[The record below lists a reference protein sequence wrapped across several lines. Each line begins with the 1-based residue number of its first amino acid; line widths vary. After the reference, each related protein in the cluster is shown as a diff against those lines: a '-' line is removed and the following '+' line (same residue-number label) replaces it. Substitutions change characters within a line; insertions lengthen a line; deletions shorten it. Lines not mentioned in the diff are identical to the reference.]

1 MRLNADRL
9 PDQYSPGSLALLELG
24 KLQGDWSQ
32 RPPQLD
38 APGAVSPQ
46 QNTLPAQSVDIT
58 MNVYSGKFV
67 FVGYNLA
74 DKKEV
79 ASANTGT
86 TVDMMQCLGH
96 ELCPSL

>member
-24 KLQGDWSQ
+24 KLQGDCRYDLWFHKSQGSQ

-79 ASANTGT
+79 ASANTGRL
-86 TVDMMQCLGH
+86 QSRL
-96 ELCPSL
+96 